1 MTVSP
6 QQLMIVSAAREIA
19 DGDVVF
25 VGMRLPIVAF
35 GVAKLTHAPTA
46 VGVFECG
53 IVRDDPAAGMIYTMG
68 DPWNQSGAVW
78 ATGLVQVM
86 GQLHKGRVD
95 AGFIGAAEIDR
106 FGNINTSYI
115 GDPSKPDVKL
125 PGSGGGAD
133 IAAMAKRLI
142 CAVAHDKRRLVE
154 RVSFVTSP
162 GWLDGGDARKRAGL
176 AQGGTAAVITDRAI
190 LRPHGETHEL
200 HLASLHPGQS
210 LDDVRA
216 STGWDVKA
224 ISDLTET
231 LPPSQDELAALRA
244 VDPDGFWH

>member
-35 GVAKLTHAPTA
+35 GVAKLTHAPNA

-53 IVRDDPAAGMIYTMG
+53 LVRDNAAAGMIYTMG
-68 DPWNQSGAVW
+68 DPYNQLGAVW

-86 GQLHKGRVD
+86 GQLQKGRVD

-115 GDPSKPDVKL
+115 GDPASPTVKL
-125 PGSGGGAD
+125 PGSGGGCD
-133 IAAMAKRLI
+133 IAATAKRLI
-142 CAVAHDKRRLVE
+142 CAVTHDKRRLVE

-162 GWLDGGDARKRAGL
+162 GWLDGGEARARVGL
-176 AQGGTAAVITDRAI
+176 TRGGTAAVITDRAI
-190 LRPHGETHEL
+190 LRPRGDSHEL
-200 HLASLHPGQS
+200 YLASLHDGQT
-210 LDDVRA
+210 LDEVRA
-216 STGWDVKA
+216 NTGWDVKA
-224 ISDLTET
+224 LPDLAET
-231 LPPSQDELAALRA
+231 PPPSRGELAALRA

>member
-35 GVAKLTHAPTA
+35 GVAKLTHAPSA

-53 IVRDDPAAGMIYTMG
+53 IVRDDAAAGMIYTMG
-68 DPWNQSGAVW
+68 DPYNQLGAVW
-78 ATGLVQVM
+78 STGLVQVM

-95 AGFIGAAEIDR
+95 TGFIGAAEIDR

-115 GDPSKPDVKL
+115 GDPLKPEVKL

-154 RVSFVTSP
+154 RASFVTSP
-162 GWLDGGDARKRAGL
+162 GWLDGGDARRRAGL
-176 AQGGTAAVITDRAI
+176 TQGGTATVITDRAI
-190 LRPHGETHEL
+190 LRPRGETHEL

-216 STGWDVKA
+216 NTGWDVKVGP
-224 ISDLTET
+224 DLAET
-231 LPPSQDELAALRA
+231 PPPSKDELAALRA

>member
-6 QQLMIVSAAREIA
+6 QQLMIVAAAREIA
-19 DGDVVF
+19 DHDVVF

-35 GVAKLTHAPTA
+35 GVARLTHAPNA

-53 IVRDDPAAGMIYTMG
+53 IVRNEPAAGMIYTMG
-68 DPWNQSGAVW
+68 DPWNQQGAVW
-78 ATGLVQVM
+78 GTGLLQVM

-115 GDPSKPDVKL
+115 GDTKHPTVKL

-142 CAVAHDKRRLVE
+142 CAVSHDKRRLVE
-154 RVSFVTSP
+154 TVQFVTSP
-162 GWLDGGDARKRAGL
+162 GWLDGGDARKRVGL
-176 AQGGTAAVITDRAI
+176 NQGGTAAVITDRAI
-190 LRPHGETHEL
+190 MKPFGDSHEL
-200 HLASLHPGQS
+200 HLASIHPGQT

-216 STGWDVKA
+216 NTGWKVRS
-224 ISDLTET
+224 IPDLKET
-231 LPPSQDELAALRA
+231 PSPTKDELAALKA

>member
-1 MTVSP
+1 MSVSP

-35 GVAKLTHAPTA
+35 GVARLTHAPNA

-53 IVRDDPAAGMIYTMG
+53 IVRNEPAAGMIYTMG
-68 DPWNQSGAVW
+68 DPWNQVDAAWG
-78 ATGLVQVM
+78 TGLVQVM

-115 GDPSKPDVKL
+115 GDPARPEVKL
-125 PGSGGGAD
+125 PGSGGGCD

-142 CAVAHDKRRLVE
+142 CAVAHDRRRLVA
-154 RVSFVTSP
+154 RVGFVTSP

-176 AQGGTAAVITDRAI
+176 TQGGTTAVITDRAI
-190 LRPHGETHEL
+190 LRPHGDSHEL
-200 HLASLHPGQS
+200 HLASLHRGQT
-210 LDDVRA
+210 LERVRA
-216 STGWDVKA
+216 NTGWDVK
-224 ISDLTET
+224 SLPDLAET
-231 LPPSQDELAALRA
+231 PQPSRDELAALRA